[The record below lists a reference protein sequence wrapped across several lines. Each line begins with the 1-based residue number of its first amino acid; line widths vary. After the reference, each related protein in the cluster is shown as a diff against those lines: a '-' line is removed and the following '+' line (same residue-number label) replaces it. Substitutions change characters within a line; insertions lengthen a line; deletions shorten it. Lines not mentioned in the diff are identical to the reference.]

1 MKKKYCI
8 QNGGNCETCSLT
20 NYGKDCMNVPLS
32 KNRVKNVETAS
43 AKKLLRPDEV
53 ASYFSVSKRT
63 VYYWIQTGQLEAQKV
78 NGTIRIHRDAI
89 GRMIK
94 KI

>member
-1 MKKKYCI
+1 MK
-8 QNGGNCETCSLT
+8 QL
-20 NYGKDCMNVPLS
+20 PL
-32 KNRVKNVETAS
+32 KN
-43 AKKLLRPDEV
+43 LLRPDEV
-53 ASYFSVSKRT
+53 SDYLSVSKRT